1 MSRILVTG
9 ATGVIGRLVVPQL
22 VAAGHEVTG
31 VARTPDKRRRL
42 EESGARGIELDLF
55 DPAQVRKG
63 VSGAEVIVNLATA
76 VPRGMRLFLR
86 SGWRGMDRIRREVSA
101 NLVGAALAGA
111 TVQRLIQESFAP
123 IYADQG
129 DAWIDETAPVAPARY
144 NRSTL
149 DAEAA
154 AERFTRAG
162 RTGVVLRFGFFY
174 GPDDAP
180 TRQIME
186 SVRKGWFPLL
196 GRPEAYT
203 SWISHEDAASAV
215 VAALNLPAG
224 VYNVVEDEPLT
235 RRELAAQLAQV
246 LGVKPP
252 RLLPAWLAPLA
263 GTVGGTMARSLRISN
278 GRLKNTGR
286 WTPKYRTMVAGITDI
301 AKAGHSS
308 R

>member
-31 VARTPDKRRRL
+31 VARTPNKRRRL
-42 EESGARGIELDLF
+42 EESGARAVEVDLF
-55 DPAQVRKG
+55 DPGQVRQA
-63 VSGAEVIVNLATA
+63 VSSTEVIVNLATA
-76 VPRGMRLFLR
+76 VPRGVRLFLR
-86 SGWRGMDRIRREVSA
+86 SGWRRMDRIRREVSA

-123 IYADQG
+123 IYADRG

-154 AERFTRAG
+154 AERSTHAG
-162 RTGVVLRFGFFY
+162 RAGVVLRFGFFY
-174 GPDDAP
+174 GPNDPP
-180 TRQIME
+180 TQQIVE

-203 SWISHEDAASAV
+203 SWVRHEDAASAV
-215 VAALNLPAG
+215 VAALDLPAG
-224 VYNVVEDEPLT
+224 VYNVVEDEPLP
-235 RRELAAQLAQV
+235 RGELATRLAQV
-246 LGVKPP
+246 LDVKPP

-263 GTVGGTMARSLRISN
+263 GTVGRTMARSLRISN
-278 GRLKNTGR
+278 ARLKNTGR
-286 WTPKYRTMVAGITDI
+286 WAPRYRTMVEGLRTAN
-301 AKAGHSS
+301 
-308 R
+308 RV